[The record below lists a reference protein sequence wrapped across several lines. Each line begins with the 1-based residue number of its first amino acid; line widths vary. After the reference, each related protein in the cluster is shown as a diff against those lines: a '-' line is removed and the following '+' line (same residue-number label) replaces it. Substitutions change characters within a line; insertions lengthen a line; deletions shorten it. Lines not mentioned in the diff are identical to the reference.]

1 MSGNNINENY
11 IVKKKVVVRS
21 INNTDVSLCV
31 DIFQREDN
39 TFGFEEYR
47 RDLETNEGW
56 YKVGFF
62 GDIIFSSEEEAY
74 NNACKSV
81 VWLNG

>member
-1 MSGNNINENY
+1 MT
-11 IVKKKVVVRS
+11 KKFVIRS
-21 INNTDVSLCV
+21 INNSDQSLCV
-31 DIFQREDN
+31 DIFKRKDH

-47 RDLETNEGW
+47 RDSETNEGW

-62 GDIIFSSEEEAY
+62 GDNIFSSEEEAY
-74 NNACKSV
+74 KNACKSV